1 MAASQGCAEPLIPQP
16 CGAWHSPAFKRY
28 DRITTKSE
36 LGARAAIFI
45 AVDPNLAWAD
55 TQVEPS
61 PSASRYSL
69 SRGAA
74 VLILMSVS
82 TPMGAEKSL

>member
-45 AVDPNLAWAD
+45 AVDHKQELQRSSEKN
-55 TQVEPS
+55 QF
-61 PSASRYSL
+61 ASES
-69 SRGAA
+69 SHHAA
-74 VLILMSVS
+74 GCSVNPDFI
-82 TPMGAEKSL
+82 T